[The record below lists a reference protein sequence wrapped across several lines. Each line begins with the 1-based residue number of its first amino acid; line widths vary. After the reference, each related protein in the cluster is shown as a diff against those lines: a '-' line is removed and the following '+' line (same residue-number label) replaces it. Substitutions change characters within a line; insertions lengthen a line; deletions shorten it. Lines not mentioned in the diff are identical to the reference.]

1 MREIRCAAC
10 GTLNRVRDYSFTRV
24 PQCGKDGCGATLP
37 EPAQTKIVRYLYRF
51 RSQATPLLLT
61 AGVLTFLWFISQGE
75 RSTQST
81 IPAKSEPTV
90 SCVAQATPPQ
100 GEYESTNSSPRVAPF
115 KITTAAG
122 FNYLVK
128 IESTHD
134 FFISTSFFVY
144 GGVPFETE
152 VPLGVYVLK
161 YAAGITWCG
170 RQNLFGKDTFA
181 KKGET
186 LLVFDQEGNGYGGQE
201 VTLIAERGGNFR
213 TEYIKL
219 SEF

>member
-1 MREIRCAAC
+1 LA
-10 GTLNRVRDYSFTRV
+10 
-24 PQCGKDGCGATLP
+24 
-37 EPAQTKIVRYLYRF
+37 
-51 RSQATPLLLT
+51 
-61 AGVLTFLWFISQGE
+61 FLWFISQVD
-75 RSTQST
+75 RSTQPA
-81 IPAKSEPTV
+81 IPTQSEPAVT
-90 SCVAQATPPQ
+90 CVAQAAPPQ
-100 GEYESTNSSPRVAPF
+100 GEYESTNSSPRLAPF
-115 KITTAAG
+115 QITTAPG

-128 IESTHD
+128 LESTQNA
-134 FFISTSFFVY
+134 FTSISFFVY
-144 GGVPFETE
+144 GGVPFETA

-170 RQNLFGKDTFA
+170 RKNLFGKDTFA